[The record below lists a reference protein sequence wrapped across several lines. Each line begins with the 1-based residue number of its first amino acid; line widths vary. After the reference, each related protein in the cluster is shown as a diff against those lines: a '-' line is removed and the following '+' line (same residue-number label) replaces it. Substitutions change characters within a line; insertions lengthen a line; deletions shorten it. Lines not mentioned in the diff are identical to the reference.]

1 MTNELKKTENFKTAL
16 AKINDAYTPMIT
28 EQLEGN
34 GLQMSDYKKQCVL
47 NAISAINTTVQN
59 AGLEI
64 GNIDQSN
71 LTQILLNVASLEL
84 NAAATPRECYFI
96 TRNVKQGKGD
106 LQKTVK
112 QIELGIEGDGNDAIL
127 ARFGRNVKKVYPFW
141 LVREQDT
148 FIYPRYKGIEFT
160 PPEWEPTGEG
170 RVERIVYPIEMT
182 DGSVEFHITE
192 RNDVKK
198 NLLAHMYNNLM
209 WDKDKFKKKQEIK
222 AKASTKTLNEML
234 EDESLLT
241 LGQVSPAWKDPQSSE
256 SMIIRKMRN
265 NIVKKIPKDFSN
277 AFVAMTYQEQTD
289 EDLKAVRREVAEEA
303 NKEIL
308 DFADVEP
315 NPVQAIEEKSDVPV
329 HEVIIED
336 KKEVVEVVP
345 TETIEENSK
354 ELEQNELDLDMVP
367 PHISA
372 KEDIPPWLR

>member
-1 MTNELKKTENFKTAL
+1 MTNELKKAENFKTAL

-28 EQLEGN
+28 DQLEGN

-71 LTQILLNVASLEL
+71 LTQILVNVASLEL

-106 LQKTVK
+106 QQKTVK

-209 WDKDKFKKKQEIK
+209 WDKDKIKKKQQIK
-222 AKASTKTLNEML
+222 EKASTMTLNQML
-234 EDESLLT
+234 DDEPLLT

-289 EDLKAVRREVAEEA
+289 EELKAVRREVTEEA

-308 DFADVEP
+308 DFPSDDSITKTV
-315 NPVQAIEEKSDVPV
+315 IEEHSNVPINEFV
-329 HEVIIED
+329 IED
-336 KKEVVEVVP
+336 KKEIV
-345 TETIEENSK
+345 EENVTDASI
-354 ELEQNELDLDMVP
+354 EGDESTEQAALDLDMKP
-367 PHISA
+367 PHIA
-372 KEDIPPWLR
+372 KSEELPSWLK